1 MQVWLETDKAGYFT
15 TAHLPIDDRGL
26 TYGDGLF
33 ETIRILNGRP
43 LFFDRHVVRLTAGL
57 ATLNLPIP
65 WDAAALL
72 SRCCKLIS
80 LNEITNGVL
89 RLTITRGSGPRGFA
103 PPTEPN
109 PTLIIQTFNPPSP
122 VDVSPGEP
130 VEPGRPNIAPP
141 PAPLTLKAILAPW
154 RIDPANPLCHLKH
167 LSALDKVLAKD
178 LAHRQNADDALF
190 LNTHGHLTEATAWNL
205 FIVIEG
211 QVLTPALHCGVLPG
225 ITRQLIL
232 ELAPALGYHIIE
244 TELTPHMLTNSSEAF
259 LTNAISGLR
268 PLTHFNHQPIGSG
281 SPGPITAELT
291 QQYNHHCLQ
300 SLVSN
305 NQ

>member
-1 MQVWLETDKAGYFT
+1 MQVWLETDKADYFT

-33 ETIRILNGRP
+33 ETIRIINGRP
-43 LFFDRHVVRLTAGL
+43 LFFDRHVARLTTGL

-80 LNEITNGVL
+80 VNEITNGIL

-109 PTLIIQTFNPPSP
+109 PTLIMQTLITPKPNGAAS
-122 VDVSPGEP
+122 DGRGGEG
-130 VEPGRPNIAPP
+130 VRV
-141 PAPLTLKAILAPW
+141 LLAPR

-259 LTNAISGLR
+259 LTNAVSGIR

-281 SPGPITAELT
+281 TPGPITASIT
-291 QQYNHHCLQ
+291 HRYHQHCSN
-300 SLVSN
+300 SLVTN
-305 NQ
+305 NK